1 MIKDEIKNVYD
12 WLSTADV
19 KRNQVSGIPARNQF
33 ILFLRLMLEEL
44 SETAESGGEDILDE
58 FNQIMKAQIKSNE
71 LLLNTQ
77 TVEPDYTLFRDGMAD
92 LQVVLQNGNY
102 MSGASIEDVLEDVN
116 EVMKSNFSKFCITE
130 KEARSTVDWY
140 KENKNLECYIVEKNG
155 FYIVKRK
162 EDNKI
167 MKSINFKQ
175 PKL

>member
-1 MIKDEIKNVYD
+1 MIKDEVKNVYD

-19 KRNQVSGIPARNQF
+19 RKNRISGIPEKSQF

-44 SETAESGGEDILDE
+44 SETAESGGEDILNE
-58 FNQIMKAQIKSNE
+58 FNQIMKSQIKSNE
-71 LLLNTQ
+71 QLLNIQ
-77 TVEPDYTLFRDGMAD
+77 IVEPDYTLFRDGMAD

-102 MSGASIEDVLEDVN
+102 MSGASLEDVLEDIN

-130 KEARSTVDWY
+130 KEARSTVQWY
-140 KENKNLECYIVEKNG
+140 KQNKNLECYIVEKNG

-167 MKSINFKQ
+167 MKSINFKE